1 MPRKFDM
8 EKFVDALRE
17 ITTESP
23 VSREYLTRAA
33 NTLGMKYAPASI
45 VKDENRHTGDRGM
58 FLVPELDNDLIVDD
72 DSDTDSDTVA
82 ASPAPAASAAALI
95 AKSGQTVPDHESL
108 IPHKISDYVPF
119 GNFRPVQQI
128 IRSQLFFPVFVTGL
142 SGNGKTTMIDQIC
155 ARLKRELFRVN
166 ITIET
171 DEDDLLGGFR
181 LVNGETV
188 WQDGPVIQA
197 MKRGGVLLLD
207 EVDLASHKIMCLQPV
222 LEGKGIYLKKI
233 GERVEPA
240 AGFTVLA
247 TANTKGIGN
256 DDGQFV
262 GTNVLNEAF
271 LDRFPITL
279 EQDYPSASTEAK
291 IITKRMTTLGK
302 VNEHFAKTLVSWAS
316 TIRKAYREGAS
327 EYIVTTRRLLNIAE
341 AYSIFGDKKK
351 AINMSITRFPQETQ
365 DAWLSAYEKLDDG
378 MDDTETKTTDGFV
391 PPKGSCASTAS
402 KYKGSRITDF
412 GEIKK
417 SDKYIFAVDYN
428 HRQVAKSVGAIFDG
442 DYWTISS
449 EKIIAEMCE
458 NGYIVTDHR

>member
-8 EKFVDALRE
+8 EKFVDALRS

-23 VSREYLTRAA
+23 VSREDLTRAA
-33 NTLGMKYAPASI
+33 NTLGMKYAPAAI
-45 VKDENRHTGDRGM
+45 VKDENRHTGERGM
-58 FLVPELDNDLIVDD
+58 FLVPELDNDLVVVD
-72 DSDTDSDTVA
+72 DSDDDSDTVA
-82 ASPAPAASAAALI
+82 ASPVRSTAALI

-108 IPHKISDYVPF
+108 IPHKIGDYVPF

-142 SGNGKTTMIDQIC
+142 SGNGKTTMIDQVC
-155 ARLKRELFRVN
+155 ARLKRELFRVS
-166 ITIET
+166 ITIQT

-233 GERVEPA
+233 GERIDPA
-240 AGFTVLA
+240 PGFTVLA
-247 TANTKGIGN
+247 TANTKGLGN

-271 LDRFPITL
+271 LDRFPVTL
-279 EQDYPSASTEAK
+279 EQDYPAASTEVK

-341 AYSIFGDKKK
+341 AYSIFDDKKK
-351 AINMSITRFPQETQ
+351 AISMSITRFPQETQ
-365 DAWLSAYEKLDDG
+365 DAWISAYDKLDDG
-378 MDDTETKTTDGFV
+378 MDDTDGKANGGFI
-391 PPKGSCASTAS
+391 PPKGSMASTAA
-402 KYKGSRITDF
+402 KFKGTRITNREDLQS
-412 GEIKK
+412 GN
-417 SDKYIFAVDYN
+417 SYIIAVDYEN
-428 HRQVAKSVGAIFDG
+428 RDIAKTAGARFDG
-442 DYWTISS
+442 DFWM
-449 EKIIAEMCE
+449 IAGPLVPDELIE
-458 NGYIVTDHR
+458 GGYIVADHR